1 MTITL
6 YNPLM
11 TVAEWI
17 KNLRIH
23 LDLTQTQMAQRL
35 AVTPSTVQTWE
46 YGKHR
51 PSGPAMTLLALLAE
65 QSGFEPPPGDLP
77 TTYGP
82 RRRGDSN

>member
-1 MTITL
+1 MSTALI

-23 LDLTQTQMAQRL
+23 LDLTQAQMAQRVS
-35 AVTPSTVQTWE
+35 VTLGAYQTWE

-51 PSGPAMTLLALLAE
+51 PTGPALKLLALMAE
-65 QSGFEPPPGDLP
+65 EAGHDPPPESAT

-82 RRRGDSN
+82 RKREGQ